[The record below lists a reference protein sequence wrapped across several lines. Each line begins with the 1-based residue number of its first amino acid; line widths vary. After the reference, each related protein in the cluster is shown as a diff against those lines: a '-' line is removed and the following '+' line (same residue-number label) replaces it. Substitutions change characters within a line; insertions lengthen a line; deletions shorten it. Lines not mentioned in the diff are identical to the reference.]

1 MRIPHSSLVCFL
13 LLAAGYAG
21 GANAGQPEAQ
31 GSAGLARAVIQ
42 EINRVRTNPQAYA
55 ASLEALRPCFVANR
69 MLKFPGEPAV
79 RTQEGVR
86 ALDDAILTLR
96 RTAPVPALVESST
109 LAVVAQ
115 ILADDQTRVVPTQ
128 RMARYGTELN
138 RTGENVSYGP
148 RSAQRIVAMLLIDDG
163 VVNRAHRRNI
173 LDENFYVAA
182 ASIGNHSVLGTVCVI
197 DFASAMAAP

>member
-1 MRIPHSSLVCFL
+1 MRFACLL
-13 LLAAGYAG
+13 LLAAGWAG
-21 GANAGQPEAQ
+21 AACAGQPAAQ
-31 GSAGLARAVIQ
+31 SDASLARAVIL
-42 EINRVRTNPQAYA
+42 EMNRARTNPQAYA
-55 ASLEALRPCFVANR
+55 RSLEALRPFYLAKR
-69 MLKFPGEPAV
+69 ELKFPGEPAI

-86 ALDDAILTLR
+86 ALNDAILTLR

-109 LAVVAQ
+109 LGVVAQ
-115 ILADDQTRVVPTQ
+115 ILADDQTRGIPAQ
-128 RMARYGTELN
+128 HMARYGTELN
-138 RTGENVSYGP
+138 RTGENISYGP

-182 ASIGNHSVLGTVCVI
+182 ASIGNHSVYGTVCVI